1 MTFAQVILVFPIAV
15 LANWQ
20 IIETWRHG
28 SIFQGVR
35 EWLETKHGFF
45 ADLLLCNFCLSHW
58 TGLAITI
65 ALFCSM
71 QGLDHT
77 YWQVAVI
84 YALGV
89 TRLPQVFNDL
99 GYSFWRMHSNKGS
112 SEDVKAAEAAMLARL
127 QGKPDD
133 TLTKLEKELDADV
146 KS

>member
-1 MTFAQVILVFPIAV
+1 MSFTQVILMFPIAV

-35 EWLETKHGFF
+35 DWLETKHGFF

-58 TGLAITI
+58 TGAAITL
-65 ALFCSM
+65 ALFLSM
-71 QGLDHT
+71 QGLDYT
-77 YWQVAVI
+77 YWQVAI
-84 YALGV
+84 LYALGV

-99 GYSFWRMHSNKGS
+99 GYSSWRMHS
-112 SEDVKAAEAAMLARL
+112 VKPTAEAEAEMLARL

-133 TLTKLEKELDADV
+133 TLGKLEKELDADV